1 MMKRY
6 GKGKGGYGINSNIRI
21 DEARL
26 CLVIANGP
34 WDFRRLDV
42 YAVAGIRQ
50 NESLSTVNV
59 DITGMYRNVNWL
71 VCVSS
76 PAVHTVTGCLW

>member
-26 CLVIANGP
+26 CLVNGP
-34 WDFRRLDV
+34 WNFCRLDI
-42 YAVAGIRQ
+42 YAVSGIRQ
-50 NESLSTVNV
+50 NGSLSTVNV
-59 DITGMYRNVNWL
+59 DSTGMYKNVNWL